1 MAAED
6 MMGAL
11 ELTRAVT
18 AVNQSMNAPL
28 EMIPPVQAEAP
39 VFTIPRMELLLPLS
53 PRHST
58 NSDRMTMV
66 HTHNS

>member
-1 MAAED
+1 MAAEGI
-6 MMGAL
+6 MKLL

-18 AVNQSMNAPL
+18 AAKLSMNAPL

-39 VFTIPRMELLLPLS
+39 VSTIHRMELLLPLS

-58 NSDRMTMV
+58 NSDKMMMV
-66 HTHNS
+66 HTLNS